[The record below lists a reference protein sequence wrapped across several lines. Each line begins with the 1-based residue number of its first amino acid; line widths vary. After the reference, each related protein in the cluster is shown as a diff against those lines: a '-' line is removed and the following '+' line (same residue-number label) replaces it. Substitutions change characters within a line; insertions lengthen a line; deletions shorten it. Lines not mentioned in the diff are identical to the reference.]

1 MTTATALDL
10 NAITTGEAKLTL
22 DKVIKQIAT
31 HNTFIIDKPENIDGV
46 NLDYSAL
53 ISLDDLQI
61 VAYALEHNLQLR
73 DYLMG
78 LTSDGLSVESV
89 TNILR
94 VLSVLIKSAELPA
107 YPVETVLASYMY
119 QQGDS
124 ASALV
129 SLANGLAKDYS
140 LAKLLLRVINAGW
153 PANSFATMAK
163 ELHPQVLAELTRTSE
178 LVVNEANR

>member
-10 NAITTGEAKLTL
+10 NAITTGEAKLTI
-22 DKVIKQIAT
+22 DKVIKQIADQT
-31 HNTFIIDKPENIDGV
+31 GEILVASDDVQII
-46 NLDYSAL
+46 
-53 ISLDDLQI
+53 
-61 VAYALEHNLQLR
+61 AYALEHNLQLR

-78 LTSDGLSVESV
+78 LASDGLSVESV

-107 YPVETVLASYMY
+107 YPIETVLASYQY

-153 PANSFATMAK
+153 PANSFAKMSN
-163 ELHPQVLAELTRTSE
+163 ELHPKVLAELTRTSE
-178 LVVNEANR
+178 LVVNEDNR